1 MTKMKCGVKFEL
13 NRTLHQAKS
22 DERQAKAQSM
32 ASSNTPSNHP
42 PRDDLDAD
50 IRAAIAIL
58 DECRDRSGRTNAAA
72 PTTGGGYFVDATS
85 DSHVRE
91 LLLRHV
97 AVACAAAGDE
107 DATGGQENNRED
119 GGGETKP
126 DEVEEEETEMC
137 TYIAAKLT
145 DSTKKTQGQFPQSR
159 SLAVAM
165 LEFPP

>member
-1 MTKMKCGVKFEL
+1 MLLPGQYLGPQLSGSPLFL
-13 NRTLHQAKS
+13 LQR
-22 DERQAKAQSM
+22 M

-42 PRDDLDAD
+42 PRDSLDAD

-58 DECRDRSGRTNAAA
+58 DESKDRSGRTNAAA

-97 AVACAAAGDE
+97 AVACAAVGDG

-119 GGGETKP
+119 GGGETKE
-126 DEVEEEETEMC
+126 DEVEEEETRSAPERRD
-137 TYIAAKLT
+137 AAKE
-145 DSTKKTQGQFPQSR
+145 STKPQ
-159 SLAVAM
+159 
-165 LEFPP
+165 LERWRGR